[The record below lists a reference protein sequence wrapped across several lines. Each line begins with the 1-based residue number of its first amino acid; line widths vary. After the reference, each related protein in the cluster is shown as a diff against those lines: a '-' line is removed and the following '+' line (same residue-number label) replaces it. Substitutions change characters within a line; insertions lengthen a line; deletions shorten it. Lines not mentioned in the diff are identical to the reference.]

1 MGRDAGHSPFERPP
15 TVSITEGPAGRS
27 VLAWAE
33 VPAALRPWV
42 EALWYSEGPLSLGLE
57 RVLPSATGDLVLNLG
72 ADMRL
77 VEGVGDPLIR
87 GGTTSGLLLRPI
99 VLGHP
104 PVHRALGFR
113 LRPLG
118 TRALLGVP
126 VGRLNDQCVA
136 LADVLGLEGVALTER
151 CGAAV
156 DAAAA
161 LAVAARWA
169 LDRARRS
176 EAPDPIARW
185 AVEALVAGGG
195 RRPVA
200 DVVQRSG
207 YGATRFN
214 QRFVD
219 EVGLTPKRF
228 GRLVRFRAAL
238 DALAPGRRLA
248 EVALATGHADQAHLC
263 AEFQAFAGRTPTEVL
278 AARYPAGLTLAEP
291 GEHDGGG

>member
-1 MGRDAGHSPFERPP
+1 
-15 TVSITEGPAGRS
+15 
-27 VLAWAE
+27 
-33 VPAALRPWV
+33 RPWV

-87 GGTTSGLLLRPI
+87 GGSTSGLLLRPI

-126 VGRLNDQCVA
+126 VGRLNDQCLA

-156 DAAAA
+156 DAVAA
-161 LAVAARWA
+161 LSVAARWA

-176 EAPDPIARW
+176 APPDPI
-185 AVEALVAGGG
+185 
-195 RRPVA
+195 
-200 DVVQRSG
+200 
-207 YGATRFN
+207 
-214 QRFVD
+214 
-219 EVGLTPKRF
+219 
-228 GRLVRFRAAL
+228 
-238 DALAPGRRLA
+238 
-248 EVALATGHADQAHLC
+248 
-263 AEFQAFAGRTPTEVL
+263 
-278 AARYPAGLTLAEP
+278 
-291 GEHDGGG
+291 